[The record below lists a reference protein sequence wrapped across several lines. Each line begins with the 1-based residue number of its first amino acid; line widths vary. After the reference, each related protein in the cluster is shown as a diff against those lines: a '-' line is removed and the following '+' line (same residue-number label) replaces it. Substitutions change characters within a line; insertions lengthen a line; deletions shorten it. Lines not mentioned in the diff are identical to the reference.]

1 MKVKKLLTT
10 LAIFPLLPLLT
21 NCGADN
27 RNYSYYLE
35 ANTTNLK
42 TDYFLSETFDPT
54 GLVVNLVTLADGE
67 IIKQEE
73 TTDYTFSID
82 LEKPLSFEDSEIYL
96 FASDDKILPA
106 TITLNIQ
113 TPVFGIGNQ
122 MNLNESFKG
131 YTFESDKPFIGR
143 VKADGTLETYRE
155 GTFSLT
161 GTHPLKD
168 PIFFECEVK
177 ENEDINYESYI
188 AKGAGV
194 GGFLLEV
201 ITSQTIPTNSKFKPV
216 PRYDGTE
223 ELDVRYEFTNPE
235 LFKMSKDPEFGTDIL
250 ETNSKTGSSRM
261 KIYLNSND
269 KLIYDLYVK
278 VSEPFTPHEIKE
290 CIGGTH
296 WISYALSGERF
307 ALNFLDGQTATLS
320 GYSNGAAI
328 QPFDFTFEPNKDLL
342 VTPDKT
348 FATFSCVGNNDTM
361 SLKEMYVDINLGTIM
376 LYNSKDNLVS
386 IFNLD
391 LE

>member
-1 MKVKKLLTT
+1 MKVKKILTT

-21 NCGADN
+21 NCGNDN

-67 IIKQEE
+67 IVKEEE

-82 LEKPLSFEDSEIYL
+82 LEKPLTFDDKEIFL

-106 TITLNIQ
+106 TINLNIQ
-113 TPVFGIGNQ
+113 TPIFGIGNQ
-122 MNLNESFKG
+122 MNLNENFKG
-131 YTFESDKPFIGR
+131 YTFESDKPFVGR

-155 GTFSLT
+155 GKFSLT

-168 PIFFECEVK
+168 PIFLECEVK
-177 ENEDINYESYI
+177 ESEDINYDSYT
-188 AKGAGV
+188 AKGTSIS
-194 GGFLLEV
+194 GFILEV
-201 ITSQTIPTNSKFKPV
+201 IASQTIPTNSTFKPV
-216 PRYDGTE
+216 PIYDGVDNV
-223 ELDVRYEFTNPE
+223 DVRYEFTNPE
-235 LFKMSKDPEFGTDIL
+235 LFEVSKDPTFGTDIL
-250 ETNSKTGSSRM
+250 KTNSKTGSSRM
-261 KIYLNSND
+261 KMYLKSNN
-269 KLIYDLYVK
+269 KLLYDLYVK
-278 VSEPFTPHEIKE
+278 VNDPFSPHEIKE

-296 WISYALSGERF
+296 WISYASSGERF
-307 ALNFLDGQTATLS
+307 AINFLDNQTATLS
-320 GYSNGAAI
+320 GYSNGSAI
-328 QPFDFTFEPNKDLL
+328 QTFDFTFEPDPELL

-348 FATFSCVGNNDTM
+348 FATFTCNGHNDTM
-361 SLKEMYVDINLGTIM
+361 SLKVMYVDINLGTIM

-391 LE
+391 IE